1 MKIYNFADLTILQSY
16 TVAQTVVEIN
26 QVKYFT
32 TCGIS
37 LITLTICS
45 SFYLSYLIYV
55 EIILLTK
62 LDVARFFREELVR
75 SGKIYFI

>member
-1 MKIYNFADLTILQSY
+1 MKIYNFADLTVLQSY
-16 TVAQTVVEIN
+16 TVAQTVIEIN

-32 TCGIS
+32 ACGFS

-45 SFYLSYLIYV
+45 SFYLSHLIYV

-62 LDVARFFREELVR
+62 LDVARFFRKR
-75 SGKIYFI
+75 IGKKW